1 MKTALPFGVV
11 LTMPATGSEM
21 NCVAVIS
28 RRVTRVALPAASGA
42 NAGVTLVT
50 KSQNDKLLFHSPLVY
65 PRFSVLDP
73 TKSYSLPQKQ
83 VANGVVDAFIHVLEQ
98 YLTYPVAAKVQ
109 DRFAEGLLLTLLEEG
124 PRALVEPD
132 NYDVR
137 ANLMWAATMAL
148 NGLLGCGVPQDWA
161 AHMIGHE
168 LTALHGL
175 DHAQTLAILLPWVLI
190 HQKESK
196 REKLLQYAERVWQLR
211 EGSEEARIE
220 QAIAVTRAFFERMGL
235 KGRLS
240 DFGIDSSAIEPI
252 IAKLDLHNRQS
263 LGEQGAIHLSEC
275 REILTLA
282 L

>member
-1 MKTALPFGVV
+1 
-11 LTMPATGSEM
+11 MPATGSEM